1 MLGNKEFVLD
11 VGCDTGGFAL
21 LLAGKGGG
29 GEPVIAKAMKKN
41 PQVFFE

>member
-21 LLAGKGGG
+21 LLAGKGVAG
-29 GEPVIAKAMKKN
+29 N
-41 PQVFFE
+41 L